1 MSSATTYALGA
12 VALALIV
19 LIVIAAIRWGRDEA
33 AVRNDG
39 YGSVRDPAVHS
50 VLEPNGSILLG
61 RPDAKKTIDI
71 FEDPLCPGCGSLERI
86 YGQEIAQKID
96 AGALAVRYRLV
107 NFLDGRSRSKDYST
121 RAVAA
126 NQCVAEAGSGPVYSK
141 FHTELFTTKRPSEGG
156 ADLSNEELAAIA
168 GDAGAAE
175 SVRQCIANGAK
186 VDFARTTAMAQTA
199 ALGAALG
206 GSAATPGRVGG
217 APRGGPQNWERGGGG
232 ARFLVG
238 PGARGGGGGGLG
250 RGGKPP

>member
-206 GSAATPGRVGG
+206 GSAATPALVGRPARVG
-217 APRGGPQNWERGGGG
+217 PQD
-232 ARFLVG
+232 L
-238 PGARGGGGGGLG
+238 
-250 RGGKPP
+250 

>member
-156 ADLSNEELAAIA
+156 ADLSKEELAAIA
-168 GDAGAAE
+168 GDAE

-206 GSAATPGRVGG
+206 GSAATPARVGR
-217 APRGGPQNWERGGGG
+217 PPPLGPQNY
-232 ARFLVG
+232 
-238 PGARGGGGGGLG
+238 
-250 RGGKPP
+250 

>member
-1 MSSATTYALGA
+1 MSESRSKYTPRPMSSATTYALGA
-12 VALALIV
+12 VALVLIV
-19 LIVIAAIRWGRDEA
+19 LIVIAAIRWGRDDA

-39 YGSVRDPAVHS
+39 YGSARNETVHS
-50 VLEPNGSILLG
+50 VLEQNGAILLG

-96 AGALAVRYRLV
+96 EGALAVRYRLV
-107 NFLDGRSRSKDYST
+107 NFLDARSGSKDYST

-156 ADLSNEELAAIA
+156 ADLSNEELATIA

-175 SVRQCIANGAK
+175 PVRQCIATGAK
-186 VDFARTTAMAQTA
+186 VDAARGSAMAQTA
-199 ALGAALG
+199 ALGTALG
-206 GSAATPGRVGG
+206 GSAATPAIFDGTTKVDTNDE
-217 APRGGPQNWERGGGG
+217 NWVVSLTR
-232 ARFLVG
+232 
-238 PGARGGGGGGLG
+238 
-250 RGGKPP
+250 

>member
-12 VALALIV
+12 VALVVIV
-19 LIVIAAIRWGRDEA
+19 LIVIAAIRWGRDDA

-50 VLEPNGSILLG
+50 QLEPNGAILLG
-61 RPDAKKTIDI
+61 RPDAKKTIDL

-96 AGALAVRYRLV
+96 EGALAVRYRLV
-107 NFLDGRSRSKDYST
+107 NFLDARSRSKDYST

-126 NQCVAEAGSGPVYSK
+126 NQCVAESGSGPVYSK

-175 SVRQCIANGAK
+175 SVRQCIATGAE
-186 VDFARTTAMAQTA
+186 VDSARATAMAQTA
-199 ALGAALG
+199 ALGEALG
-206 GSAATPGRVGG
+206 GSAATPAVFDGTTKVDTNDE
-217 APRGGPQNWERGGGG
+217 NWVVS
-232 ARFLVG
+232 LT
-238 PGARGGGGGGLG
+238 
-250 RGGKPP
+250 K

>member
-12 VALALIV
+12 VALVIV
-19 LIVIAAIRWGRDEA
+19 LIVIAAIRWGRDDA

-50 VLEPNGSILLG
+50 QLEPNGAILLG

-96 AGALAVRYRLV
+96 EGALAVRYRLV
-107 NFLDGRSRSKDYST
+107 NFLDARSRSKDYST

-126 NQCVAEAGSGPVYSK
+126 NQCVAESGSGPVYSK

-175 SVRQCIANGAK
+175 SVRQCIATGAE
-186 VDFARTTAMAQTA
+186 VDAARATAMAQTT
-199 ALGAALG
+199 ALGEALG
-206 GSAATPGRVGG
+206 GSAATPAVFDGTTKVDTNDE
-217 APRGGPQNWERGGGG
+217 NWVVS
-232 ARFLVG
+232 LT
-238 PGARGGGGGGLG
+238 
-250 RGGKPP
+250 K

>member
-1 MSSATTYALGA
+1 MVVGCGKVSIVSESRSKYTPRPMSSATTYALGA
-12 VALALIV
+12 VALVLIV
-19 LIVIAAIRWGRDEA
+19 LIVIAAIRWGRDDA

-39 YGSVRDPAVHS
+39 YGSVRNETVHS
-50 VLEPNGSILLG
+50 VLEQNGSILLG
-61 RPDAKKTIDI
+61 RADAKKTIDI

-96 AGALAVRYRLV
+96 EGALAVRYRLV
-107 NFLDGRSRSKDYST
+107 NFLDARSRSKDYST

-141 FHTELFTTKRPSEGG
+141 FHTALFTAKRPSEGG

-175 SVRQCIANGAK
+175 SVRQCIATGAA
-186 VDFARTTAMAQTA
+186 VDSARTDAMAQTA

-206 GSAATPGRVGG
+206 GSAATPAVFDG
-217 APRGGPQNWERGGGG
+217 ATKVDTNDENWVVSLTR
-232 ARFLVG
+232 
-238 PGARGGGGGGLG
+238 
-250 RGGKPP
+250 